1 MKPKIGRRKFLKRA
15 GLAGLGALGLAG
27 GCAKMGLGI
36 KGPTAPPPEAQGLL
50 SREAE
55 SLYWPH
61 GGPGKW
67 FNPWWPNPGSRVN
80 LYKWKFL
87 YRNEF
92 AEIKNAKTPEI
103 PVVSNDGAYLAKPQ
117 NEPSITSIGHCG
129 FIIQDG
135 PSVVLA
141 DPHFGAGAFWHGR
154 HQPPGVP
161 AASIPGGAAALI
173 SHNHYDHLDSWTIE
187 NLPEDVTWF
196 VPMGLGAFVESLG
209 RRAVELDWWR
219 SAEHGDV
226 RLTCLPAQ
234 HWSNRFG
241 MARDSTLWCS
251 WLVETGGRKYYHGG
265 DSGYFQG
272 FREFGRKFGP
282 IDVAMLPIGAYE
294 PRWMM
299 RYSHMNPAEGLRAF
313 HELGA
318 RWMIPMHWGTFDLT
332 DEPLDHPPRVLEA
345 HMAETGADASR
356 VRVMA
361 VGERWRFL

>member
-36 KGPTAPPPEAQGLL
+36 KGPTAPPPEAQGLV
-50 SREAE
+50 SREAA
-55 SLYWPH
+55 SLYLPH
-61 GGPGKW
+61 GEPGKW

-92 AEIKNAKTPEI
+92 AEIKNATTPEV
-103 PVVSNDGAYLAKPQ
+103 PVVSNDGAYLAKLQ

-135 PSVVLA
+135 PNVVLT

-154 HQPPGVP
+154 RQPPGVP
-161 AASIPGGAAALI
+161 AASIPKGAAALI

-196 VPMGLGAFVESLG
+196 VPVGLGGFVESLG
-209 RRAVELDWWR
+209 RRAVELDWWQ
-219 SAEHGDV
+219 SAEHGDA

-272 FREFGRKFGP
+272 FREFGRKYGP

-313 HELGA
+313 HDLGA
-318 RWMIPMHWGTFDLT
+318 RRMIPMHWGTFDLT
-332 DEPLDHPPRVLEA
+332 DEPLDHPPRVLRE

-356 VRVMA
+356 VRIMA
-361 VGERWRFL
+361 VGERWKFL